1 MCIFILVTLP
11 AGADIA
17 MLEPIFHSHQGYLG
31 PATNAHLQRQL
42 PANERLFHTTTGHCD
57 CDSGLRDTRPHRAIS
72 EEMQKK
78 RNQFRRKGW
87 SKSKIARA
95 LAESERAMIRANE
108 THRETNI
115 HDIERWYGLLTDA
128 LNSAATSHIGI
139 LLHMYETSTDVE
151 EFTILRTETLQL
163 SHIPAD
169 QLGPFTE
176 DVLYIITP

>member
-1 MCIFILVTLP
+1 
-11 AGADIA
+11 
-17 MLEPIFHSHQGYLG
+17 
-31 PATNAHLQRQL
+31 
-42 PANERLFHTTTGHCD
+42 
-57 CDSGLRDTRPHRAIS
+57 
-72 EEMQKK
+72 
-78 RNQFRRKGW
+78 
-87 SKSKIARA
+87 
-95 LAESERAMIRANE
+95 
-108 THRETNI
+108 
-115 HDIERWYGLLTDA
+115 LLTDA